1 MGLLTKIEEKFE
13 GKNKNPLREQEQSGQ
28 QGQLCMHARFSADLD
43 SFLPARL
50 VSCAQKPLLL
60 ISFRFQSL
68 VIGRCVPD
76 SATPHFAQLA
86 NCRCIA
92 CTVATYDTVT

>member
-28 QGQLCMHARFSADLD
+28 QGQLCMHARFSAQIASFQQDLSRVLKR
-43 SFLPARL
+43 SFFRY
-50 VSCAQKPLLL
+50 
-60 ISFRFQSL
+60 SFRYQSL
-68 VIGRCVPD
+68 VIERCVAD
-76 SATPHFAQLA
+76 SATPHSAQLA

-92 CTVATYDTVT
+92 CTVATYNTAS